1 MLSEPET
8 MTKLK
13 QGIYQAWKPGNVKVM
28 KLDMSGNTHK
38 YFHKKVT
45 IEGMLY
51 VKNAVSLK
59 LSV

>member
-1 MLSEPET
+1 MLSEPVT
-8 MTKLK
+8 KTKLK
-13 QGIYQAWKPGNVKVM
+13 QSIYQTWKPGNVKVM
-28 KLDMSGNTHK
+28 KLEMSGNTNK
-38 YFHKKVT
+38 YFQKKVT